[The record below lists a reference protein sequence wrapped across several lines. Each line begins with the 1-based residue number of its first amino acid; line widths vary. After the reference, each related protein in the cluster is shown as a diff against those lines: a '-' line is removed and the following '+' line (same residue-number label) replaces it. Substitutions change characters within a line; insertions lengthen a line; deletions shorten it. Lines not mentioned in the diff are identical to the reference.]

1 MIRARTALGVVS
13 FAVSCALAILA
24 APSAYAQ
31 QLRVAVTSAAEGAP
45 FFSGME
51 RGIFSKAGLD
61 VKVDVL
67 PSGVEIVNALASGT
81 ADVGL
86 FGTFPFLTAVSRG
99 LPVVLIGHTWNSAV
113 NNPQSEVLSII
124 ARADSG
130 IPAGDLKALKGK
142 KIGVTRGAGGEPYI
156 VGLLKQNGLAVEDV
170 TLVNTAPPNMAT
182 ALANKDVDAITAW
195 EPWPSAALTKVKG
208 SYKVI
213 YGGCQNCY
221 DAGTIVTT
229 KKAIEEKSKQ
239 LEQFILA
246 YAQSGVWTRAN
257 REEAAKISV
266 RWIPGMDNETMSL
279 SIKNIP
285 LDVRL
290 SKNTVEGFAQYSIPL
305 LAREKRIPKEFDPAP
320 VVDNR
325 FVAAALKADPS
336 AFADLPPIQPD
347 KRLP

>member
-1 MIRARTALGVVS
+1 MKRAWLTIASL
-13 FAVSCALAILA
+13 ALACVALA
-24 APSAYAQ
+24 PVAQAQ

-51 RGIFSKAGLD
+51 RGVFSKLGLD
-61 VKVDVL
+61 IKVDVL
-67 PSGVEIVNALASGT
+67 PSGVEIVNALSSGT

-99 LPVVLIGHTWNSAV
+99 VPLVLIGHTWNNATK
-113 NNPQSEVLSII
+113 NPQSEVLSVI

-130 IPAGDLKALKGK
+130 IKEGDLKTLKGK

-156 VGLLKQNGLAVEDV
+156 VGLLKQNGLSVEDV

-229 KKAIEEKSKQ
+229 KKAIEEKGKQ
-239 LEQFILA
+239 LEQFILG
-246 YAQSGVWTRAN
+246 YAQAGVWTRAN

-279 SIKNIP
+279 SIRNIP
-285 LDVRL
+285 MDVRL

-325 FVAAALKADPS
+325 FVAAALKADPA
-336 AFADLPPIQPD
+336 AFADLPAIQAD